1 MKYDK
6 MTFMKYTHL
15 LLDLDRTI
23 LDFSK
28 AEEKAFKMAIPYATN
43 EDYSLYTKLNDQE
56 WEKLEKGLKT
66 RDEVCVDRYKRFF
79 EITGYNE
86 DAKEINSKYMDLLS
100 LGYDVMDGAIEVLEK
115 VKGKF
120 ILVAATNGTAWVQ
133 RNRLEKSGVIKYFD
147 YIAISEEIGYQKPS
161 PNYYNSVLNLSKCDN
176 VKKALMVGDSPKADI
191 FGASNVGMDTC
202 WLNQNGEN
210 KNYGIESTY
219 EIHQIIDLLKI
230 IGL

>member
-1 MKYDK
+1 
-6 MTFMKYTHL
+6 MKYTHL

-28 AEEKAFKMAIPYATN
+28 AEQKAFRMAIPYATN

-66 RDEVCVDRYKRFF
+66 RNEVCVDRYKRFF
-79 EITGYNE
+79 EITGYKE
-86 DAKEINSKYMDLLS
+86 DAEIINSKYMDLLS
-100 LGYDVMDGAIEVLEK
+100 LGYDVMDGAVELLRK
-115 VKGKF
+115 TKGKF

-133 RNRLEKSGVIKYFD
+133 RNRLEKSKIINYFD
-147 YIAISEEIGYQKPS
+147 YIAISEEIGYQKPD
-161 PNYYNSVLNLSKCDN
+161 PNYYKEVIRLSKCDD

-191 FGASNVGMDTC
+191 FGAKNVGIDTC
-202 WLNQNGEN
+202 WLNQDGKYN
-210 KNYGIESTY
+210 NYGIIPTY
-219 EIHQIIDLLKI
+219 EIHKIIDLLKI